1 MWRLQQKSVLIGWQD
16 QAARKAATL
25 WQCPMSVD
33 DLEWQSE
40 PFERVIEASMPPNC
54 DRHL

>member
-40 PFERVIEASMPPNC
+40 PFERVIEAPMPPNC